1 MDSILSS
8 KESTCPS
15 EILETDISGLN
26 LSHTWNLEDKM
37 LEEMPDVKS
46 SFTELEN
53 SEAET
58 NNSLEPDARASSSS
72 CEQET
77 SSRQAANKG
86 KKKKKPIS
94 EVLEDRMNVH
104 VEKFLKFE
112 REMEEKFLHIEKE
125 KLELEREKVNLL
137 KQLLNK

>member
-15 EILETDISGLN
+15 EILETDISVLN

-37 LEEMPDVKS
+37 LKEMPDVES

-53 SEAET
+53 SEVET

-77 SSRQAANKG
+77 SSTQANKG
-86 KKKKKPIS
+86 KKKKKQIK
-94 EVLEDRMNVH
+94 EILEDCMNVH
-104 VEKFLKFE
+104 VEKFLKSE
-112 REMEEKFLHIEKE
+112 KEMEEKFLQIEKE
-125 KLELEREKVNLL
+125 KLELEKEKVNLL

>member
-37 LEEMPDVKS
+37 LKEMPDVES

-53 SEAET
+53 SEVET

-86 KKKKKPIS
+86 KKKKKPIK
-94 EVLEDRMNVH
+94 EILEDCMNVH

-112 REMEEKFLHIEKE
+112 KKWKRSFFT
-125 KLELEREKVNLL
+125 L
-137 KQLLNK
+137 KKN